1 MAAFEENCGDVER
14 LLDIHRELAGDGPG
28 KKHGVEVLNKSAV
41 VLMCAAW
48 EAYCEDIAAEAID
61 HLVNHAANASKL
73 PKELRKQI
81 ARELERDLDN
91 LAVWRLAD
99 DSWRQLLQARTQTL
113 ADERNRNLNTPKTA
127 NIRSLFRDAI
137 GLPNVPSAWYWQK
150 MSAVQAAE
158 KLDSYVTL
166 RGDIAHRSKAAAT
179 IKKSHA
185 SKFGEHVKRLVE
197 KTDCYINYQ
206 LEKACGRVCSRGTK
220 RACQTGQGG
229 SPARLDRL
237 CGSGCRQRL
246 RKGVRADSE
255 VLRDRDVDDMIA
267 FEQPLGIDDRKPDD
281 LALGVEAEDV
291 PLGRLLAH
299 SGWLAISEMQVEHI
313 SAVVVGG
320 VVEGQA
326 ADGHCHCVVSPGGSL
341 RLA

>member
-1 MAAFEENCGDVER
+1 MPSQSMAAFEENCGDVER

-28 KKHGVEVLNKSAV
+28 KKHGFEVLNKSAV

-61 HLVNHAANASKL
+61 HLVNHAANASK
-73 PKELRKQI
+73 
-81 ARELERDLDN
+81 
-91 LAVWRLAD
+91 
-99 DSWRQLLQARTQTL
+99 
-113 ADERNRNLNTPKTA
+113 RNLNTPKTA

-137 GLPNVPSAWYWQK
+137 GLRNVPSAWYWQK

-206 LEKACGRVCSRGTK
+206 LEKACGK
-220 RACQTGQGG
+220 
-229 SPARLDRL
+229 
-237 CGSGCRQRL
+237 
-246 RKGVRADSE
+246 
-255 VLRDRDVDDMIA
+255 
-267 FEQPLGIDDRKPDD
+267 
-281 LALGVEAEDV
+281 
-291 PLGRLLAH
+291 
-299 SGWLAISEMQVEHI
+299 
-313 SAVVVGG
+313 
-320 VVEGQA
+320 
-326 ADGHCHCVVSPGGSL
+326 SL
-341 RLA
+341 F